1 MQRAVDEGG
10 DHDGILQDV
19 EGRTEGR
26 ALEAVGTVKGSAE
39 IKWRRDGSQGTAA
52 RQAGDRRKA

>member
-10 DHDGILQDV
+10 DHDSILDDV

-26 ALEAVGTVKGSAE
+26 ALEAVGTVKGSAS
-39 IKWRRDGSQGTAA
+39 IKWRGNGFKA
-52 RQAGDRRKA
+52 RKHAKRMGRKA